1 MNGYSWLLA
10 LLVGIL
16 AAGFLGAGPDPEPAA
31 VLSRLAT
38 QRRDAARKTYEVM
51 WANFRDRRVADEV
64 LYRWSL
70 RWLEAEQKLS
80 ERQADQVAA
89 CKAHLDRMRELERLI
104 RNIQRTGQIAI
115 DEVSASEFYRVEAEI
130 WLLQAKD
137 GKKNR

>member
-10 LLVGIL
+10 LLVCIL
-16 AAGFLGAGPDPEPAA
+16 LAGFLGAGPDPEPAA

-51 WANFRDRRVADEV
+51 WANYRDRRVADEV

-80 ERQADQVAA
+80 DRQTDQVVAS
-89 CKAHLDRMRELERLI
+89 KAHLDRMRELEKLI
-104 RNIQRTGQIAI
+104 RNIQRTGQVTI
-115 DEVSASEFYRVEAEI
+115 DEVSASEYYRVEAEI
-130 WLLQAKD
+130 RVLQAKE